1 MTEDTKQGELDNT
14 PDGDEPVGEVA
25 AALEAEAAEA
35 VQAAEEEI
43 LEAAEDFYGDEDPVV
58 QWEGALADAH
68 GEGLAAKAW
77 WSLVH
82 KEQMTLLFANL
93 LFFVGVLA
101 AWSRAVPGDAANPAN
116 HIHGLDT
123 VRGALIFALALYGF
137 VIIYVN
143 IRFRQTRVLPI
154 FMNALF
160 ALWVGIPGFTRMIG
174 SAEWDQ
180 AKAHVEH
187 LKQTV
192 GGVSILDDFL
202 IPLSAIAPGYWML
215 TAGGLLVLLVLVRG
229 VLAGASSVKA
239 QKREA
244 AGSRRRRS

>member
-1 MTEDTKQGELDNT
+1 MTEDSKKDELDDT
-14 PDGDEPVGEVA
+14 PDTLGEA
-25 AALEAEAAEA
+25 AEALEAEAAEA
-35 VQAAEEEI
+35 VAAAEEVL
-43 LEAAEDFYGDEDPVV
+43 LEAAEDFYGDEDPAV

-68 GEGLAAKAW
+68 GESLAAKAW

-82 KEQMTLLFANL
+82 KEQMTLLFANI

-101 AWSRAVPGDAANPAN
+101 AWSRAVPGDVVNPAN
-116 HIHGLDT
+116 YVHGLDT
-123 VRGALIFALALYGF
+123 IRGALIFALALYGF

-154 FMNALF
+154 FLNALF
-160 ALWVGIPGFTRMIG
+160 ALWVGIPGFTRMFG
-174 SAEWDQ
+174 SESWDK
-180 AKAHVEH
+180 AKAYVDV
-187 LKQTV
+187 LKQTQS
-192 GGVSILDDFL
+192 VSILDNAL

>member
-1 MTEDTKQGELDNT
+1 MTDDTKRDELDEAA
-14 PDGDEPVGEVA
+14 EPVGEAA

-35 VQAAEEEI
+35 VAAAEEEI
-43 LEAAEDFYGDEDPVV
+43 LEAAEDFYGDDDPAV
-58 QWEGALADAH
+58 QWEEALGEAH
-68 GEGLAAKAW
+68 RDGLAAKAW

-82 KEQMTLLFANL
+82 KEQMTLLIANI

-101 AWSRAVPGDAANPAN
+101 AWSRAVPGQVADASTY
-116 HIHGLDT
+116 IHGLDT
-123 VRGALIFALALYGF
+123 IRGALIFALALYGF
-137 VIIYVN
+137 FTIGVN
-143 IRFRQTRVLPI
+143 LRFRQTRVGPFLI
-154 FMNALF
+154 NALF

-180 AKAHVEH
+180 ARAHVEL
-187 LKQTV
+187 LKQTE
-192 GGVSILDDFL
+192 GVSLLDGFL

-239 QKREA
+239 AQREA

>member
-1 MTEDTKQGELDNT
+1 MTEDTKRDELDDSEN
-14 PDGDEPVGEVA
+14 PVADVA
-25 AALEAEAAEA
+25 AALDAEAAEA

-43 LEAAEDFYGDEDPVV
+43 LEAAEDFYGDEDPMV
-58 QWEGALADAH
+58 QWEGALSEAH

-82 KEQMTLLFANL
+82 REQMTLLFANI
-93 LFFVGVLA
+93 LFFVGALA
-101 AWSRAVPGDAANPAN
+101 AWSRAVPGDVANPSTY
-116 HIHGLDT
+116 IHGLDT

-137 VIIYVN
+137 VVIYVN

-174 SAEWDQ
+174 SDAWVQ